1 MPDDLATPKKKP
13 AKTATRRT
21 NGEGTITPHKK
32 DSSGKV
38 IQWKGAISLG
48 YGTDGKLVR
57 RWVYGKTTSEVREKM
72 DALKSARNS
81 HLLTTESAA
90 GMTFGAYLE
99 KWLAHVEERIK
110 PKTHKEYS
118 RVANSRLTPILGKKK
133 LEKLTPLDL
142 ETAIRQ
148 IRLEHSPSEA
158 RRSHT
163 IAGIALKQA
172 LRWQLV
178 PRNIK
183 EAVTAPK
190 VVKKEMLTWKPA
202 EAVKALDT
210 ARSGRWYALFVV
222 ALGLGLR
229 AGELLGLRWQD
240 IDNEGAWLRVEQQL
254 LEVKGF
260 KFSTPKRESKRR
272 VKLSDSA
279 LEALRMHKAA
289 QDRDRAKVGAR
300 WRDFDLVFCTGLGTP
315 MSLSNLRSQVF
326 IPLIQEAEVT
336 TIRIHDMRHTAATAM
351 IRNRYPAKIVA
362 DILGHRDPGFTLRE
376 YAHVWDEFR
385 EEFTPSIETLYVL
398 PSSETKTMVA
408 VN

>member
-1 MPDDLATPKKKP
+1 MVPNEKKTKV
-13 AKTATRRT
+13 ATRRT

-32 DSSGKV
+32 DASGKV

-57 RWVYGKTTSEVREKM
+57 RWAYGKTTKEVSEKL
-72 DALKSARNS
+72 DALKTARNTNM
-81 HLLTTESAA
+81 LTTDSAA
-90 GMTFGAYLE
+90 GMAFGEYLE
-99 KWLAHVEERIK
+99 KWLAHAEEHIK
-110 PKTHKEYS
+110 AKTFLDYS
-118 RVANSRLTPILGKKK
+118 RVVRTRLVPILGKKK

-178 PRNIK
+178 SRNIK
-183 EAVTAPK
+183 EAVTQPK
-190 VVKKEMLTWKPA
+190 VVKKEMQTWNPK
-202 EAVKALDT
+202 EAVSFLNT
-210 ARSGRWYALFVV
+210 ARSSQWHALFVL
-222 ALGLGLR
+222 ALGVGLR
-229 AGELLGLRWQD
+229 AGEMLGLRWQD
-240 IDNEGAWLRVEQQL
+240 VDTVGGWLQIEQQM

-260 KFSTPKRESKRR
+260 KFGPPKWDSKRKI
-272 VKLSDSA
+272 KLSGSA
-279 LEALRMHKAA
+279 LEALRLHREK
-289 QDRDRAKVGAR
+289 QHRERVKVGAR
-300 WRDFDLVFCTGLGTP
+300 WQDFDLVFCTGLGTP
-315 MSLSNLRSQVF
+315 MSVSNLRSQVF
-326 IPLIQEAEVT
+326 VPLIAKAGVKR
-336 TIRIHDMRHTAATAM
+336 IRIHDMRHTAATAM
-351 IRNRYPAKIVA
+351 IRARYPAKIVA

-398 PSSETKTMVA
+398 PTSEAKTAAA